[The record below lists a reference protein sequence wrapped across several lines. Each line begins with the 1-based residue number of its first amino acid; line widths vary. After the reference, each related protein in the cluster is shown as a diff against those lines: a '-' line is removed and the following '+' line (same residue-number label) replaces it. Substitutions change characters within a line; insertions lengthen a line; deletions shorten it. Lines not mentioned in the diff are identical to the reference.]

1 LKTNKDPIAPTSTHS
16 SEQAATELN
25 TLMQRPRVY
34 HAAHIPQKVDGIALG
49 KLSAFA
55 ENGDALVDIENFG
68 LQKIAAH
75 TLIELN
81 HSHIAQQVALG
92 FQAGDPYRPTI
103 LGLLHQPA
111 PVTNAVDDT
120 PAQQELVVTQQGKR
134 IIIEAEQELELRC
147 GEAVILLTADG
158 HIQLRGG
165 YITSHADATQ
175 RIRGG
180 SVQIN

>member
-1 LKTNKDPIAPTSTHS
+1 MKTNQDELAQATVENNAHS
-16 SEQAATELN
+16 RSELN
-25 TLMQRPRVY
+25 QLIQRPR
-34 HAAHIPQKVDGIALG
+34 AHQTKQVPEKVDGIALG

-68 LQKIAAH
+68 LQKIVAH

-103 LGLLHQPA
+103 LGLLHQAA
-111 PVTNAVDDT
+111 PLADTADDT
-120 PAQQELVVTQQGKR
+120 PALQELVISQHGKR
-134 IIIEAEQELELRC
+134 IVIEAEQELELRC